1 MMSHK
6 LGRVNKGQKGLTIL
20 ELMTAVGVSSI
31 ISVGIMMTLY
41 QVVTGSARTGAQ
53 MTAIKQVE
61 HAGFWVSSDAQV
73 AQEIDD
79 EPAGGEFLVLSWTD
93 WDNAEHTVTYTL
105 DEETGELLR
114 DDGVNPTP
122 IRVAQF
128 IDAGPEDPEDPEGPK
143 KTSIDFADT
152 NGDSIGDTVIFKVTA
167 VVGNTLP
174 ETREYRIVPRPLY

>member
-1 MMSHK
+1 MMRHK
-6 LGRVNKGQKGLTIL
+6 LGLVNKGQKGFTML

-61 HAGFWVSSDAQV
+61 HAGYWVSADAQV
-73 AQEIDD
+73 SQNITYDD
-79 EPAGGEFLVLSWTD
+79 PDTLGVTEFLTLSWTD
-93 WDNAEHTVTYTL
+93 WDNAEHTVHYTL

-114 DDGVNPTP
+114 DDGVNQ

-128 IDAGPEDPEDPEGPK
+128 LDVDPEMTNCE
-143 KTSIDFADT
+143 FADT
-152 NGDSIGDTVIFKVTA
+152 NGDNIGDTLIFKVTA
-167 VVGNTLP
+167 VVGDTLP